1 MSWAS
6 ANLNQILLTH
16 DSGVWGP
23 EDPAGGVSV
32 LRSTNMRNDGTI
44 DFANL
49 ALRAVPSDKRKAKL
63 LKTGDI
69 ILENSGG
76 GPKQPVGRV
85 CFFAGDHRDHVA
97 GNFCR
102 RLRANHNLVLPR
114 FLFWRLFYL
123 HSVGETERFQTQ
135 TIGIRNLQFRLYA
148 QQEIELPSIS
158 EQRRIIEILD
168 QADALRKRARE
179 ADVKAARILLA
190 LFLKM
195 FGDPATNPMGWPI
208 KSLGDPDVC
217 EINPRAV
224 RGLPASLAVSF
235 VPMADVDERLGRIA
249 GTQTRTVDEVK
260 KGFTPFSDRDVL
272 FAKITP
278 CMQNGKS
285 AIADNL
291 VNGLGY
297 GSTEFHVLRA
307 AANVAP
313 EWLFALVRLRAF
325 RAQAATA
332 FTGSAGQQRVPANF
346 LKQYR
351 VPVPDRQAMQRFASA
366 AADAAKLALAGKGA
380 RPQMDIL
387 FSLLLERAFSGE
399 LTAKWRAAHSKELL
413 IEMQEQARLLNL
425 SAPMTTSKLRH
436 RQHRSTT

>member
-63 LKTGDI
+63 LQTGDI

-123 HSVGETERFQTQ
+123 HSVGETGRFQTQ
-135 TIGIRNLQFRLYA
+135 TTGIRNLQFRLYA

-179 ADVKAARILLA
+179 ADVKAARILPA

-195 FGDPATNPMGWPI
+195 FGDPATNPMGWPTTDFFGVFDDVTAGHTKVQARDFQPSGAVPI
-208 KSLGDPDVC
+208 VDQGQDYIAGYTDDKSIAHMDPLPVIVFGDHTRTFKYVDFPFVLGADGVRVLSAKDG
-217 EINPRAV
+217 INPLFAYWNCRMLEIPSAGYSRHFKYLKEKRFMYPAANRQSDFARA
-224 RGLPASLAVSF
+224 ASETTKLTA
-235 VPMADVDERLGRIA
+235 AIGTATTKAERL
-249 GTQTRTVDEVK
+249 
-260 KGFTPFSDRDVL
+260 FTL
-272 FAKITP
+272 FL
-278 CMQNGKS
+278 Q
-285 AIADNL
+285 
-291 VNGLGY
+291 
-297 GSTEFHVLRA
+297 
-307 AANVAP
+307 
-313 EWLFALVRLRAF
+313 
-325 RAQAATA
+325 
-332 FTGSAGQQRVPANF
+332 
-346 LKQYR
+346 
-351 VPVPDRQAMQRFASA
+351 
-366 AADAAKLALAGKGA
+366 
-380 RPQMDIL
+380 
-387 FSLLLERAFSGE
+387 RAFSGQ
-399 LTAKWRAAHSKELL
+399 LTAKWRAAHIQELL
-413 IEMQEQARLLNL
+413 VEMQEQARLLNL
-425 SAPMTTSKLRH
+425 PVPAKAAN
-436 RQHRSTT
+436 